1 MRSIASRTKTV
12 LVALT
17 GTGVIALGAAAAVP
31 AAGVPG
37 PLVRVA
43 ADLTGHPAH
52 PGPALADDRDPFVVA
67 R

>member
-1 MRSIASRTKTV
+1 MRSTASRTKTV

-17 GTGVIALGAAAAVP
+17 GTGVLALGAAVP
-31 AAGVPG
+31 AAGVSG

-67 R
+67 H